1 VRRSL
6 VAIRAPPRQVAVD
19 PQLVSHSFR
28 AKGGSIHERT
38 SSTGRGGC
46 DDRRLVAGGRWE
58 FGGERQWTRTVA
70 KLDGLYVFT
79 ARGFTNT
86 LDVARPVAIIEL
98 IRFNGDGT
106 LDVPGGTVSINGNV
120 FTAGG
125 TGTYT
130 VGDLIPPDG
139 ICVGTVTFLPIGIHF
154 NSFIPSDDAKEFW
167 MIRTD
172 SGMCSRGR

>member
-1 VRRSL
+1 MKGHRVL
-6 VAIRAPPRQVAVD
+6 VAAVVMTAALL
-19 PQLVSHSFR
+19 LV
-28 AKGGSIHERT
+28 
-38 SSTGRGGC
+38 
-46 DDRRLVAGGRWE
+46 VAGSSVASDNGHKC
-58 FGGERQWTRTVA
+58 TVA